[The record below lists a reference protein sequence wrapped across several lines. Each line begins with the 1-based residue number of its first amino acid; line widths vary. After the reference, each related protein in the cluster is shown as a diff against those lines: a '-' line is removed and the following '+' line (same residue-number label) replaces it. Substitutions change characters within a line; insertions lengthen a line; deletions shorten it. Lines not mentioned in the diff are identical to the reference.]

1 MESIPELIAGLG
13 IIGML
18 WKIQRE
24 LGYITTAI
32 DSIKEIVHDHE
43 DRLRSIEKKNK

>member
-1 MESIPELIAGLG
+1 MEILPEVIVGLG
-13 IIGML
+13 IMGML

-24 LGYITTAI
+24 LGHITTAI

-43 DRLRSIEKKNK
+43 DRIRAIEKDN